1 MSDSLRLDISLEGY
15 RDIDKAEASFQS
27 LLGTMKQAETEQA
40 QLSSAFKTLSN
51 TISKDFVNAV
61 GKLHAAEG
69 RLLTTTKDSN
79 SEEAKRVNLLNNTI
93 NTMRE
98 LTVMAKEVLRTSDE
112 NLKLQIRADN
122 ITAQQS
128 NEIKK
133 LSNRYAELT
142 SSQASQISKLKELN
156 SIKEAELR
164 IDAKSHTL
172 NLRQTQQVKEQ
183 TLALSA

>member
-1 MSDSLRLDISLEGY
+1 MSDSLSLDISLKGY

-27 LLGTMKQAETEQA
+27 LLGTMKQAESEHA
-40 QLSSAFKTLSN
+40 QLSSAFRTLTN

-69 RLLTTTKDSN
+69 KLLTTTKDSN
-79 SEEAKRVNLLNNTI
+79 SEEAKRVKLLNSTI

-98 LTVMAKEVLRTSDE
+98 LTVMAKEVLRTTDE
-112 NLKLQIRADN
+112 NIKLQVRADN

-133 LSNRYAELT
+133 TDQS
-142 SSQASQISKLKELN
+142 
-156 SIKEAELR
+156 LR
-164 IDAKSHTL
+164 GI
-172 NLRQTQQVKEQ
+172 NV
-183 TLALSA
+183 